1 MTGYAAIHAN
11 VYFPPE
17 LIPFRNGTVAGL
29 ARCAA
34 IEMYFVAEIDES
46 RNFVNADPRNGP
58 IRFCIR
64 SQSPDCGAISLHCL
78 MTSHTRLGLGHAFYF
93 ADTHWFMA
101 VIAFEARCRR
111 MLFVTERNRL
121 YGGAR
126 LSVRK
131 DWDSTK
137 HGQQPDLQ
145 ITPVRICSA
154 K

>member
-1 MTGYAAIHAN
+1 
-11 VYFPPE
+11 
-17 LIPFRNGTVAGL
+17 
-29 ARCAA
+29 
-34 IEMYFVAEIDES
+34 
-46 RNFVNADPRNGP
+46 
-58 IRFCIR
+58 
-64 SQSPDCGAISLHCL
+64 

-101 VIAFEARCRR
+101 VIAFEARRRR